1 MFGFHNLSNAK
12 NLFYKIAGLAFA
24 TNWQRHKPT
33 KSDLFCEIKYLLKQI
48 YGAITK
54 KQKQFILYFDLTVWN
69 KIAMLRAK
77 NNKFTTTLQ
86 NKIAYLFSLFCMVI
100 LVLF

>member
-1 MFGFHNLSNAK
+1 MAQS
-12 NLFYKIAGLAFA
+12 
-24 TNWQRHKPT
+24 P
-33 KSDLFCEIKYLLKQI
+33 
-48 YGAITK
+48 K

-77 NNKFTTTLQ
+77 NNKFTTKLQ
-86 NKIAYLFSLFCMVI
+86 NKIAPVCKAKFTCKIAYLFSLFCMVI